1 MYISVFDMGT
11 VDVKDS
17 LTSIDYKII
26 NAILLVDK
34 IKKACS
40 GGYAFAKAN
49 EVN

>member
-17 LTSIDYKII
+17 LTSIYYKII

-34 IKKACS
+34 IKKAHH
-40 GGYAFAKAN
+40 
-49 EVN
+49 